1 MQAIGSVS
9 SSAVSSS
16 TVSNRSPWRRF
27 MHLGI
32 LVLLVSGCASTE
44 PTAVREVPI
53 QQSWQLEPG
62 AQIGEHRIAGG
73 LGDIS
78 IEMRGDRIYAPFDGE
93 LQPNDIP
100 GCYVFSSPEVPA
112 YIFRLCGLDRPRLGA
127 IAQGTSIGSAD
138 FLGFATLRRQPDGHW
153 TMVEPA
159 SDVLQRILDPNAV
172 QVGGGEG

>member
-9 SSAVSSS
+9 NNAFW
-16 TVSNRSPWRRF
+16 WRLVR
-27 MHLGI
+27 LGI
-32 LVLLVSGCASTE
+32 LTLLASGCTRTD
-44 PTAVREVPI
+44 PPVVREVPI
-53 QQSWQLEPG
+53 QQNWQLEPG
-62 AQIGEHRIAGG
+62 AQIGEHRVAGG

-93 LQPNDIP
+93 LQPNNVP

-112 YIFRLCGLDRPRLGA
+112 YIFRLCGLERPRLGA
-127 IAQGTSIGSAD
+127 IAQGAAMGSAD

-159 SDVLQRILDPNAV
+159 SDVLQRLLDPNAV